1 MAIKKRIIIIASA
14 LVAAAA
20 VICVII
26 FGNANQAVSDT
37 IAPETKK
44 IQLQEQLA
52 DELQK
57 YYLGDE
63 RNRAI
68 RISPLRRINRY
79 RYG

>member
-1 MAIKKRIIIIASA
+1 MAIKKRIIVIASA

-57 YYLGDE
+57 YYLGDDNYE
-63 RNRAI
+63 VCQQLI
-68 RISPLRRINRY
+68 KEIEQY
-79 RYG
+79 E